1 MTDQSFASSLGART
15 LQEAEVNLSLPTYSK
30 LREQIDTIRKN
41 AVAYQNAGTE
51 NRDSRNAFLRPQVIN
66 NLSILGHRGSGKSSI
81 LKTLYHDL
89 EAEKEKNI
97 LLPPIVPEN
106 LESHM
111 TLMSSLLGLLNDQV
125 KQLSKKQLSKKQ
137 QSTCPGCPPEK
148 DSLEKEY
155 RQLVECYV
163 HLQKPYQDISIQ
175 QYSTEYDY
183 VRTMSNVFEAGDQF
197 SWKFWNFIDN
207 LLNRFERDTKGAK
220 DALLFVFID
229 DIDLST
235 CRCSDVVRTLLS

>member
-15 LQEAEVNLSLPTYSK
+15 LQEAEINLSLPTYSK
-30 LREQIDTIRKN
+30 LQEQIDTIRKN

-111 TLMSSLLGLLNDQV
+111 TLLSSLLGLLNDQV

-137 QSTCPGCPPEK
+137 QSTCPGCPPRK
-148 DSLEKEY
+148 GLAGKGIPPAGGVLCASSKALSGY
-155 RQLVECYV
+155 F
-163 HLQKPYQDISIQ
+163 HP
-175 QYSTEYDY
+175 T
-183 VRTMSNVFEAGDQF
+183 VFYG
-197 SWKFWNFIDN
+197 I
-207 LLNRFERDTKGAK
+207 
-220 DALLFVFID
+220 
-229 DIDLST
+229 
-235 CRCSDVVRTLLS
+235 

>member
-111 TLMSSLLGLLNDQV
+111 TLLSSLLGLLNDQV
-125 KQLSKKQLSKKQ
+125 KQLSKKQ
-137 QSTCPGCPPEK
+137 QSTCPGCPPK
-148 DSLEKEY
+148 RTRWKRNTASWWSAMCIFKSPI
-155 RQLVECYV
+155 RIF
-163 HLQKPYQDISIQ
+163 PSNSILRNM
-175 QYSTEYDY
+175 TMCERC
-183 VRTMSNVFEAGDQF
+183 RTYLRLATSSHG
-197 SWKFWNFIDN
+197 SSGI
-207 LLNRFERDTKGAK
+207 LL
-220 DALLFVFID
+220 I
-229 DIDLST
+229 T
-235 CRCSDVVRTLLS
+235 C